1 MFQEQMYEFTVNSLT
16 KYIVWK
22 ETWKCI
28 LALREFT
35 QKVARVAVKSDRQ
48 NSGILPTSMIGA
60 FVSCTLT
67 GD

>member
-1 MFQEQMYEFTVNSLT
+1 MYEFTVNSLT
-16 KYIVWK
+16 KYTVWK
-22 ETWKCI
+22 EAWKCI
-28 LALREFT
+28 LALGEFT

-60 FVSCTLT
+60 SVSCTLT